1 MLIGNSQ
8 TLSTPDNDFTFT
20 EEMFVE
26 LSGYTRKFVQMPE
39 VGDTSTGTANYKQP
53 GSTLPL
59 NEFTWD
65 LVMEDQ
71 LALLLAEDVKKQI
84 YRYKENNSRQFEAFK
99 LKDNRKPLLKLPKI
113 TIPITSTVSTTP
125 VGSWV
130 YPEFRILVTS
140 LQWEYYCKDMSRVRM
155 KAVELPGEVIQL
167 P

>member
-8 TLSTPDNDFTFT
+8 TLSTPNNDFTFT

-26 LSGYTRKFVQMPE
+26 LSGYTRRFTQMPE

-59 NEFTWD
+59 NEFEWD
-65 LVMEDQ
+65 LVMNDR
-71 LALLLAEDVKKQI
+71 LVLLLAEDVKKQI
-84 YRYKENNSRQFEAFK
+84 LRYKDNNSRNFEAFE
-99 LKDNRKPLLKLPKI
+99 LRDNRKPLLKLPKI
-113 TIPITSTVSTTP
+113 TIPITDTLTTTP

-130 YPEFRILVTS
+130 YPRFRILVTS

-155 KAVELPGEVIQL
+155 KATELPSEVIRVL
-167 P
+167 